1 MMTETRWSLTDST
14 FSSAMKSVLDG
25 WDYCHVGGHWSPPP
39 RFLCSII
46 LSLVIIVLRVILYTA
61 QMCDAFNIWS

>member
-25 WDYCHVGGHWSPPP
+25 WGYCHVGDHWSPPP

-46 LSLVIIVLRVILYTA
+46 LSFVLSFILHRCAMRLTYGLNL
-61 QMCDAFNIWS
+61 FVK